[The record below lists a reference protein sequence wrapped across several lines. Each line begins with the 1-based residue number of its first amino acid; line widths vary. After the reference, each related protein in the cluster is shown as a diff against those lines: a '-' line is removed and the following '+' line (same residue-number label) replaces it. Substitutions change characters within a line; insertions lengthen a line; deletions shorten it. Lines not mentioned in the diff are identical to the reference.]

1 MRAGVGVVRVYALY
15 RLPIHILKKKLPN
28 NFNQTTIDVVH
39 FLAQRPGPFFL
50 NCHFPFIVEDGE
62 GSCSISSSCPCPR
75 KNKKR
80 KKERKGSHNSNQDQM
95 DVVHFFA
102 LHPVLVFLNCRC
114 PLLLVWKLLQFRLC
128 FLSISLFLWTSRV
141 GFIFIPG
148 IDGLQTFG
156 RERPVEK
163 VDSIQVW

>member
-1 MRAGVGVVRVYALY
+1 MPVRGGRVRVGVGVVRVNALY

-62 GSCSISSSCPCPR
+62 GRCSISSSCPCPR

-102 LHPVLVFLNCRC
+102 LHPVLIFLNCRRALYC
-114 PLLLVWKLLQFRLC
+114 WCGNYCSSDFVFWA
-128 FLSISLFLWTSRV
+128 FLSFFGHLGLVLFSYQ
-141 GFIFIPG
+141 G
-148 IDGLQTFG
+148 
-156 RERPVEK
+156 
-163 VDSIQVW
+163 